1 MVVLQYMENDFVNGD
16 YWQNKMHNAFAVGD
30 YQSVYDALIELLQ
43 SNVLLI
49 GNVARMGFILESW
62 QDNKEALDY
71 LIIAQALSD
80 EKGYNYDFAQ
90 DIQNINY
97 MLLNS
102 FNSSEELYVNNYEV
116 FRERVLTYGENI
128 DQVSSDMNMTL
139 DDINIATL
147 LLAKDCF
154 KMKKD
159 YLGNKLLK
167 KFEKSS
173 GKSEQSKA
181 LFAEICKNKKFYA
194 YRDDDL
200 NLKRVKM

>member
-1 MVVLQYMENDFVNGD
+1 
-16 YWQNKMHNAFAVGD
+16 
-30 YQSVYDALIELLQ
+30 
-43 SNVLLI
+43 
-49 GNVARMGFILESW
+49 
-62 QDNKEALDY
+62 
-71 LIIAQALSD
+71 
-80 EKGYNYDFAQ
+80 
-90 DIQNINY
+90 
-97 MLLNS
+97 MLLN
-102 FNSSEELYVNNYEV
+102 FENNSEEYCVNNYET

>member
-1 MVVLQYMENDFVNGD
+1 
-16 YWQNKMHNAFAVGD
+16 MHNAFAVGD

-173 GKSEQSKA
+173 GKSEQSKG

>member
-1 MVVLQYMENDFVNGD
+1 MENDFVNGD

-97 MLLNS
+97 MLLN
-102 FNSSEELYVNNYEV
+102 FENNSEELYVNNYEV